1 MSRLFFFERR
11 KIALKESF
19 SQLGQQKHFWS
30 KKTKILVAVSGG
42 VDSMVLLDLLLAAQQ
57 KDCFTLGVVHVN
69 HQLRV
74 ESAEEEQYLQKY
86 TKEKNLPFYSI
97 TWELPAETGVET
109 AARQFR
115 YQTFSRIMYEKGYD
129 TLMTAHHG
137 DDQIET
143 ILMKILRGGQL
154 NSFAG
159 IKEIQPFATGKLIR
173 PLLSYNKEQLYE
185 YANKQQLIYFE
196 DVTNQELDVQRNRLR
211 HLVVPQL
218 KEENVQALRHFQ
230 RFSKQI
236 QWADELIQKQMSEK
250 VTELL
255 EPLANGWQISAAN
268 ISAMAE
274 SERYFFLHT
283 LFEQLFNETTV
294 AVKEQQVLFLV
305 NQWQSEKSQWQFD
318 LGKGW
323 VFKKEYMN
331 VRIEQSR
338 PLQSFTPRDLLP
350 NQPIYLSDSQWIG
363 LFSSDKIAV
372 PENLADWSEFRHDLW
387 LEEGTELQVDRRLP
401 GDRIR
406 LTETLTKKISRY
418 FIDKKIP
425 DVQRKQAYLITDAQ
439 RNVYSVAPFV
449 FSYLSIAKETDKIH
463 YILLYKYQKK
473 QLEGEPNVRKGY

>member
-1 MSRLFFFERR
+1 MKERFSRV
-11 KIALKESF
+11 
-19 SQLGQQKHFWS
+19 GQQKKFWS
-30 KKTKILVAVSGG
+30 ETTKILVAVSGG

-57 KDCFTLGVVHVN
+57 KNFFALGVVHIN

-74 ESAEEEQYLQKY
+74 ESAEEEHYLQTY
-86 TKEKNLPFYSI
+86 TAAKNLPFYSI
-97 TWELPAETGVET
+97 TWERPAETGIET

-115 YQTFSRIMYEKGYD
+115 YQTFSRIMHEEGYD

-154 NSFAG
+154 SSFAG
-159 IKEIQPFATGKLIR
+159 IKEIQPFATGRLIR
-173 PLLSYNKEQLYE
+173 PLLSYSKEQLYE
-185 YANKQQLIYFE
+185 YAKERQLIYFE
-196 DVTNQELDVQRNRLR
+196 DVTNQKLDVQRNRLR
-211 HLVVPQL
+211 HLVIPRL
-218 KEENVQALRHFQ
+218 KEENSQTLSHFQ

-236 QWADELIQKQMSEK
+236 QWADELIQKQMNEK

-255 EPLANGWQISAAN
+255 QPLANGWQISVAK
-268 ISAMAE
+268 ISEMAE
-274 SERYFFLHT
+274 SERYFFLHA

-294 AVKEQQVLFLV
+294 AVKEQQILFLV
-305 NQWQSEKSQWQFD
+305 NQWKSDKSQWQFD

-323 VFKKEYMN
+323 LFKKEYMN
-331 VRIEQSR
+331 VRIEQLQ
-338 PLQSFTPRDLLP
+338 PVQSFVPRMLLP

-363 LFSSDKIAV
+363 LFSSDKLAV

-387 LEEGTELQVDRRLP
+387 LEDGTKLQVDQRHP
-401 GDRIR
+401 GDRVR
-406 LTETLTKKISRY
+406 LTETLTKKVSRY

-425 DVQRKQAYLITDAQ
+425 DSHREQAWLITDEQ
-439 RNVYSVAPFV
+439 RNVYSVVPFT
-449 FSYLSIAKETDKIH
+449 FSYLSIDKETDKIH